1 MNEDMLKLFKQAGR
15 TALIMNHYELTEN
28 YPEYSLEQWRTFLQD
43 PKVQDYI
50 RSEFAI
56 IQESEM
62 RKVIASASEN
72 DTSVGKAQL
81 INAMLNATEKVGSKK
96 DGNIIIYSYVLP
108 NEEQAK
114 ALNTEI
120 IKRDPFKT
128 KTKSV

>member
-15 TALIMNHYELTEN
+15 TALIMNHYELTED
-28 YPEYSLEQWRTFLQD
+28 YPEYSLEQWRAFLQD

-81 INAMLNATEKVGSKK
+81 INAMLNATEKVGNKR

-128 KTKSV
+128 KTKNV